1 MAAHNVSVCL
11 ANRWRKA
18 SNIDSIWTG
27 TRAATEVRLLLIMYL
42 LLLLMQLLL
51 LLVRVLARCGV
62 EVLCGH
68 SFLGLT
74 AAHCVLSLVH
84 LRELGLLLASVDAS
98 QVVYEGASH

>member
-1 MAAHNVSVCL
+1 
-11 ANRWRKA
+11 
-18 SNIDSIWTG
+18 
-27 TRAATEVRLLLIMYL
+27 MYL

-51 LLVRVLARCGV
+51 LLVCVLARRGV

-68 SFLGLT
+68 SFLGVT

-84 LRELGLLLASVDAS
+84 LRELGLLLAGVDAS